1 MFAQRAPFLS
11 VSLSGASCQISGQ
24 GCRFMRPPVL
34 LFLLFLLGEVSLRS
48 NDKEDCHRLKQ
59 FQLLIK

>member
-11 VSLSGASCQISGQ
+11 VNLPDASCRISGQ
-24 GCRFMRPPVL
+24 GSRFMRRPI
-34 LFLLFLLGEVSLRS
+34 LLFLLGEVLLRS
-48 NDKEDCHRLKQ
+48 NDKEDCYRLKQ

>member
-1 MFAQRAPFLS
+1 MFVQRAPFLS

-24 GCRFMRPPVL
+24 GYRFMRQPI
-34 LFLLFLLGEVSLRS
+34 LLFLLGEVLLRS

>member
-11 VSLSGASCQISGQ
+11 VTLSDASCQISGQ
-24 GCRFMRPPVL
+24 GSRFMRPPI
-34 LFLLFLLGEVSLRS
+34 LLFLLGKVSLRS

>member
-11 VSLSGASCQISGQ
+11 VTPSDASCQISGQ
-24 GCRFMRPPVL
+24 GCRFMRPPI
-34 LFLLFLLGEVSLRS
+34 LLFLLGEVSLQS
-48 NDKEDCHRLKQ
+48 NDKENCYRLKQ

>member
-1 MFAQRAPFLS
+1 MFVQRVPFLS

-24 GCRFMRPPVL
+24 GCSFMRPPI
-34 LFLLFLLGEVSLRS
+34 LLFLLGEVLLRS

>member
-24 GCRFMRPPVL
+24 GCRFMRPPI
-34 LFLLFLLGEVSLRS
+34 LFFLLGEVLLRS
-48 NDKEDCHRLKQ
+48 NDKENGHRLKQ

>member
-1 MFAQRAPFLS
+1 
-11 VSLSGASCQISGQ
+11 
-24 GCRFMRPPVL
+24 MRLPI
-34 LFLLFLLGEVSLRS
+34 LLFLLGEVLLRS

>member
-1 MFAQRAPFLS
+1 VFVQRAPFLS

-24 GCRFMRPPVL
+24 GCRFMRPPI
-34 LFLLFLLGEVSLRS
+34 LFFLLGEVLLRS
-48 NDKEDCHRLKQ
+48 NDKENCHRLKR